1 MRSMCASAEPSTKRS
16 EMGRSG
22 REGAESWLSIA
33 TTALLIVTI
42 FPLIYCFIVAMMVD
56 AGVQAGKDKSFIR
69 LVGSKHAALCCRLSQ
84 RALDLMCG
92 AYGAVMDGKAN
103 ERNIL
108 LDQLVAND
116 TSLGCLGD
124 SEFALW
130 MSLEADL
137 EAVGLRAFNAGFG
150 GSTFKMVENHAMR
163 LCFARSPARVLLH
176 CGGNDYD
183 LRGRRALED
192 AVATICRI
200 AKLGRAHNCKVYYL
214 AGPRKPSYTDDKW
227 AYCLEIVDRVRKES
241 DSGLA
246 GIVDLS
252 GEEHGPCHVDGVH
265 LAPSARPAFARA
277 IASAL
282 EKS

>member
-1 MRSMCASAEPSTKRS
+1 
-16 EMGRSG
+16 
-22 REGAESWLSIA
+22 
-33 TTALLIVTI
+33 
-42 FPLIYCFIVAMMVD
+42 
-56 AGVQAGKDKSFIR
+56 
-69 LVGSKHAALCCRLSQ
+69 
-84 RALDLMCG
+84 
-92 AYGAVMDGKAN
+92 MDGKAN

-137 EAVGLRAFNAGFG
+137 EAVGLHAFNAGFG

-192 AVATICRI
+192 AVAKALADKAAVKKLSSTN
-200 AKLGRAHNCKVYYL
+200 AKSLNGMKQKLRKHCKQYEDEQ
-214 AGPRKPSYTDDKW
+214 A
-227 AYCLEIVDRVRKES
+227 
-241 DSGLA
+241 
-246 GIVDLS
+246 
-252 GEEHGPCHVDGVH
+252 
-265 LAPSARPAFARA
+265 
-277 IASAL
+277 
-282 EKS
+282 